1 LQIALYIH
9 FPWCIRKCP
18 YCDFNSHTLK
28 DTLPEEKYID
38 LLLKDFIETLPMI
51 KNRKIYSIFMGG
63 GTPSLFSPTAI
74 KSLLSS
80 LNNLIE
86 FEPQLE
92 ITLEANPGTVE
103 QSRFEGFREAGINRL
118 SLGIQSFNKE
128 KLKQLGRIHDDEM
141 AEKAIIAA
149 KKAGFDNFNLDL
161 MHGLPHQTLE
171 EALIDVKRAIDFD
184 PPHLSW
190 YQLTLEPNTP
200 FYHQPPPL
208 PSEKHLAEIEE
219 KGLEVIKKNYQ
230 HYEVSAY
237 CKENFHCRHNLNY
250 WEFGDYVGIGAG
262 AHGKITNVSSR
273 EVIRTTK
280 KKHPKDYLNTENFI
294 AEKKQVSTEEL
305 IFEFMLNALRLQ
317 KPIAWKLFEERTF
330 QDKKNIMPVIEKLQH
345 KKLINFNKNNFE
357 VTPLGRKFLN
367 DVLQA
372 FMV

>member
-1 LQIALYIH
+1 M
-9 FPWCIRKCP
+9 
-18 YCDFNSHTLK
+18 
-28 DTLPEEKYID
+28 PEEKYID

-63 GTPSLFSPTAI
+63 GTPSLFSPNAI
-74 KSLLSS
+74 QHLLNS

-86 FEPQLE
+86 FESQLE

-171 EALIDVKRAIDFD
+171 EALADVERAISFD

-208 PSEKHLAEIEE
+208 PSEKHLVEIEE
-219 KGLEVIKKNYQ
+219 KGLALIKKNYQ

-262 AHGKITNVSSR
+262 AHGKITDLSSR
-273 EVIRTTK
+273 EIIRTTK
-280 KKHPKDYLNTENFI
+280 KKHPKDYLNTECFI
-294 AEKKQVSTEEL
+294 AEKKHILPEEL
-305 IFEFMLNALRLQ
+305 TFEFMLNALRLQ
-317 KPIAWKLFEERTF
+317 KPIPWQLFEERTF
-330 QDKKNIMPVIEKLQH
+330 QNKKNIMPIVEKLQH
-345 KKLINFNKNNFE
+345 KKLIDFNENTFE

-367 DVLQA
+367 DVLQG